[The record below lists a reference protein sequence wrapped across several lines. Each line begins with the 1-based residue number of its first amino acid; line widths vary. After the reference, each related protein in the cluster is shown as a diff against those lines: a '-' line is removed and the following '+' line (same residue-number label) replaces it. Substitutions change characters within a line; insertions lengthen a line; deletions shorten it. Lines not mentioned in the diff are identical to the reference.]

1 MVIEAADNDEQ
12 KVKQEGRWVKRSFCD
27 VISPSTPETCGLL
40 LNMKL
45 SKWISLEYNCTTLF
59 IA

>member
-12 KVKQEGRWVKRSFCD
+12 KEKHKGRWVQRSFCD
-27 VISPSTPETCGLL
+27 AICLSTPETCGLV

-45 SKWISLEYNCTTLF
+45 SKWISLQYNCTTLF

>member
-1 MVIEAADNDEQ
+1 MVIEGDDNNEQ
-12 KVKQEGRWVKRSFCD
+12 KGRWVKRSFCD
-27 VISPSTPETCGLL
+27 AICLCTPETCGLL